1 MGSRV
6 IGRKDVNMAA
16 GRRVHS
22 LYDLATFTTVR
33 NCDLFKLEYR
43 SLPNAVQCDIYR
55 TVCILLLSSYFFFR
69 FVTPTVNVYKICLA
83 CNSMRFCCYSA
94 LRLREEW
101 GIGIRTKWVRCR
113 FKGFKSWRHKVNIK
127 VSFCVYN

>member
-1 MGSRV
+1 MAPVFRPEVFVVPIFFPVKLQVLMGSRV

-16 GRRVHS
+16 GRRVNS

-55 TVCILLLSSYFFFR
+55 TVCILILSSYFFFALLPR
-69 FVTPTVNVYKICLA
+69 QLMFTKFV
-83 CNSMRFCCYSA
+83 
-94 LRLREEW
+94 
-101 GIGIRTKWVRCR
+101 
-113 FKGFKSWRHKVNIK
+113 
-127 VSFCVYN
+127 

>member
-1 MGSRV
+1 
-6 IGRKDVNMAA
+6 MAA

-55 TVCILLLSSYFFFR
+55 TVCILILSSYFFFR
-69 FVTPTVNVYKICLA
+69 FVTPTVNVYKISLA

-94 LRLREEW
+94 LRLREE
-101 GIGIRTKWVRCR
+101 
-113 FKGFKSWRHKVNIK
+113 
-127 VSFCVYN
+127 

>member
-1 MGSRV
+1 MAGKFNFGASLQTGSFCSSNLISGKTASSHGKQSDRQ
-6 IGRKDVNMAA
+6 KDVNMAA

-55 TVCILLLSSYFFFR
+55 TVCILILSSYFFFALLPR
-69 FVTPTVNVYKICLA
+69 QLMFTKFV
-83 CNSMRFCCYSA
+83 
-94 LRLREEW
+94 
-101 GIGIRTKWVRCR
+101 
-113 FKGFKSWRHKVNIK
+113 
-127 VSFCVYN
+127 